1 LSVAD
6 VLDFLTS
13 ETGVVPA
20 LVVLVGLVAAVVGVV
35 QPSLSDRRTRRESR
49 AALVVS
55 EPWLTDVAT
64 WSRSCELRFMVSNS
78 GRNTVI
84 LRAVRLVVLH
94 REPSRTLRRTEP
106 AAPVAVHKH
115 RVELRPDRDEYD
127 IRSRMFGSSEQP
139 LSYAQ
144 GETEAFIVK
153 LVSREPYRYEF
164 RLDLEWFDATT
175 PTQVQIA
182 SSDPMTVNFPVDG
195 RDLTTD

>member
-1 LSVAD
+1 MAD

-13 ETGVVPA
+13 TTGVVPA

-35 QPSLSDRRTRRESR
+35 RPSLSDRRTRRESR
-49 AALVVS
+49 AALVFS

-78 GRNTVI
+78 GKSTVI
-84 LRAVRLVVLH
+84 LRAVRLVVLN
-94 REPSRTLRRTEP
+94 REPSRSLRQTEP
-106 AAPVAVHKH
+106 AAPVVVHKH

-127 IRSRMFGSSEQP
+127 IRSRMFGGSAQP

-175 PTQVQIA
+175 PARAQVA
-182 SSDPMTVNFPVDG
+182 SSDPLTVDFPAHEGDQ
-195 RDLTTD
+195 TTN